1 MQFVLN
7 LLGVVVVVAIAF
19 LCSRE
24 RRKIDFVAVLIM
36 LVIQVVIAW
45 AMLTTTLGGKFIQA
59 IARFFLWL
67 IDCSMSGIQFVFG
80 NLVPA
85 TGQAPFLLG
94 VLMPIIFIVAFFDIL
109 TYFGI
114 MPLLINSIGW
124 VLSKVTRT
132 PRFESFFATQVM
144 FLGNN
149 EVLAITRDE
158 LGRMD
163 NKRLLTAC
171 MLGMSCISVG
181 VLGGYMQLINPAY
194 VLMAIP
200 LNAIG
205 ALIMT
210 TMLNPYTV
218 PREQDVAYRPTA
230 DQHRNFFNTITES
243 MLTGGKMAL
252 IIAAVLMGFTALITC
267 VNSVLGLVHGGL
279 TLENIFAVL
288 FAPFAYLMGVPASSV
303 FSVAQFM
310 GEKLAT
316 NEFIAMGHL
325 HPILPTLDR
334 HTEAVISAF
343 LVSFCNFSTVGIIL
357 GSVRALFTEERAA
370 FIAKNTWRLLVFRPA
385 GVLFDSDD
393 CGAVCLVIP
402 NEYKNRTRDRIRF
415 LRHPSWSQDG
425 A

>member
-7 LLGVVVVVAIAF
+7 SIGIIVVLAIAF
-19 LCSRE
+19 FSSRE
-24 RRKIDFVAVLIM
+24 RRKIDFTGVLLM
-36 LVIQVVIAW
+36 LVIQIAITW
-45 AMLTTTLGGKFIQA
+45 VMLTTTVGGTVIQA
-59 IARFFLWL
+59 ISRFFLWL
-67 IDCSMSGIQFVFG
+67 IDCSLSGIEFVFG
-80 NLVPA
+80 TLLPE

-114 MPLLINSIGW
+114 LPLLINSLGW

-163 NKRLLTAC
+163 DKRLLTAC

-181 VLGGYMQLINPAY
+181 VLGGYMQLINPTY

-200 LNAIG
+200 LNAVG
-205 ALIMT
+205 ALIITSM
-210 TMLNPYTV
+210 MNPYTV
-218 PREQDVAYRPTA
+218 PREENVVYRPA
-230 DQHRNFFNTITES
+230 GSDEKRNFFNTITES

-267 VNSVLGLVHGGL
+267 INSILGTVYAGL
-279 TLENIFAVL
+279 TLENIFAVV
-288 FAPFAYLMGVPASSV
+288 FSPFAYLMGVPASNV
-303 FSVAQFM
+303 FTVAQFM

-316 NEFIAMGHL
+316 NEFIAMGRL
-325 HPILPTLDR
+325 QPILPTLDR

-370 FIAKNTWRLLVFRPA
+370 FIAQNTWRLLVSGLLVSFLTA
-385 GVLFDSDD
+385 MVVGLF
-393 CGAVCLVIP
+393 V
-402 NEYKNRTRDRIRF
+402 
-415 LRHPSWSQDG
+415 W
-425 A
+425 

>member
-132 PRFESFFATQVM
+132 PRFESLFATQVM

-194 VLMAIP
+194 VLMAI
-200 LNAIG
+200 
-205 ALIMT
+205 
-210 TMLNPYTV
+210 
-218 PREQDVAYRPTA
+218 
-230 DQHRNFFNTITES
+230 H
-243 MLTGGKMAL
+243 
-252 IIAAVLMGFTALITC
+252 
-267 VNSVLGLVHGGL
+267 
-279 TLENIFAVL
+279 
-288 FAPFAYLMGVPASSV
+288 
-303 FSVAQFM
+303 
-310 GEKLAT
+310 
-316 NEFIAMGHL
+316 
-325 HPILPTLDR
+325 
-334 HTEAVISAF
+334 
-343 LVSFCNFSTVGIIL
+343 
-357 GSVRALFTEERAA
+357 
-370 FIAKNTWRLLVFRPA
+370 
-385 GVLFDSDD
+385 
-393 CGAVCLVIP
+393 
-402 NEYKNRTRDRIRF
+402 
-415 LRHPSWSQDG
+415 
-425 A
+425 

>member
-1 MQFVLN
+1 MLFVLN
-7 LLGVVVVVAIAF
+7 LVGILVVLAIAY

-24 RRKIDFVAVLIM
+24 RRKIDMIGILIM
-36 LVIQVVIAW
+36 LFIQIAIAW
-45 AMLTTTLGGKFIQA
+45 VMLTTTIGGTAIQGVA
-59 IARFFLWL
+59 SFFLWL
-67 IDCSMSGIQFVFG
+67 IDCSMAGIQFVFG
-80 NLVPA
+80 SLVP
-85 TGQAPFLLG
+85 TNGQAPFFIS

-114 MPLLINSIGW
+114 LSALINSIGW
-124 VLSKVTRT
+124 LLSKVTRT
-132 PRFESFFATQVM
+132 PRFEGFFATQVM

-158 LGRMD
+158 LSRMD

-181 VLGGYMQLINPAY
+181 VLGGYMQLINPTY

-200 LNAIG
+200 LNAVG

-210 TMLNPYTV
+210 SMLNPYTV
-218 PREQDVAYRPTA
+218 TPEEDVVYRPVASETKP
-230 DQHRNFFNTITES
+230 NFFNTITQS

-267 VNSVLGLVHGGL
+267 INSILGFVYSGL
-279 TLENIFAVL
+279 TLENILAVV
-288 FAPFAYLMGVPASSV
+288 FTPFAYLMGVPSSQV
-303 FSVAQFM
+303 FTVAQFM

-316 NEFIAMGHL
+316 NEFIAMGRL

-343 LVSFCNFSTVGIIL
+343 LVSFCNFSTIGIIL
-357 GSVRALFTEERAA
+357 GSVRALFTEDRAE
-370 FIAKNTWRLLVFRPA
+370 FIAKNTWRLLVSGLMVSFLTA
-385 GVLFDSDD
+385 MIVGLF
-393 CGAVCLVIP
+393 V
-402 NEYKNRTRDRIRF
+402 
-415 LRHPSWSQDG
+415 W
-425 A
+425 